1 MKITGIMNLTD
12 ILLPRS
18 LTAIP
23 LLQNLTVRPARWMDA
38 PNTDRTTTTVM
49 NITDTLARPARWTDA
64 PNTGGTLTM
73 VVNITDTAVRPAR
86 WTDAP
91 NTGGTLT
98 TVMST
103 ADTTINTVI
112 ATVPAKRLSARTG
125 LTAGTTVDGI
135 IGSKTTDDKK
145 QLLRISQ
152 QLLFVC

>member
-1 MKITGIMNLTD
+1 MPYRFLPITDIMKITGIMNLTD

-23 LLQNLTVRPARWMDA
+23 LLQNLT
-38 PNTDRTTTTVM
+38 
-49 NITDTLARPARWTDA
+49 
-64 PNTGGTLTM
+64 
-73 VVNITDTAVRPAR
+73 VRPAR

-145 QLLRISQ
+145 QSLRISQ